1 MYGTALMTTGRL
13 KKGDL
18 KYNKRGRIVS
28 KKRSARAKREKR
40 LEKAGYKTKKGVF
53 GAIKK
58 DRSSKKRYPKKSF
71 PKSKLTEK
79 SKSFRIELSIIKIS
93 IRSINGSYASR
104 RRYE

>member
-1 MYGTALMTTGRL
+1 MAKTPKQRFGSKAQVMNGTAMMTTGRL

-28 KKRSARAKREKR
+28 RKRSARAKREKR

-58 DRSSKKRYPKKSF
+58 DESSKKR
-71 PKSKLTEK
+71 
-79 SKSFRIELSIIKIS
+79 
-93 IRSINGSYASR
+93 SR
-104 RRYE
+104 RRRSRKK

>member
-1 MYGTALMTTGRL
+1 MAKTPKQRFGSKAQVMNGTAMMTTGRL

-28 KKRSARAKREKR
+28 RKRSARAKREKR

-58 DRSSKKRYPKKSF
+58 DESSKKRSRKRRSKK
-71 PKSKLTEK
+71 K
-79 SKSFRIELSIIKIS
+79 
-93 IRSINGSYASR
+93 
-104 RRYE
+104 